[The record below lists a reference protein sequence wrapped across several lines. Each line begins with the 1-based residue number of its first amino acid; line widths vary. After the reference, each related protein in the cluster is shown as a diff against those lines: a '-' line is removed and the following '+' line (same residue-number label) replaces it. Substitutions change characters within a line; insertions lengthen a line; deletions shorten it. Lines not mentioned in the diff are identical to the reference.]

1 MQQSQEYYQSQ
12 LNNTLLSV
20 EKLQQ
25 DSSNDA
31 IVSSHSKQLRVVDE
45 RLEMLTININSLSSA
60 IDTNAIPVD
69 LLAKSI
75 DDINEKFE
83 SRTNILKSQVD
94 ELTIHTQV
102 RVDEL
107 TDGLKKSKA
116 KVRDLSETMKKIS
129 QIKQSIESVLS
140 EVDSRAKQDASW
152 TYEFKAGLQKLELKY
167 GALEEQFEP
176 LLENYLNT
184 QTFASRMEELSR
196 SYQEV
201 MESMSGL
208 KKDLL
213 DEVHVSNLLTSKQLK
228 ETMQIKVDMVRE
240 EVSTMHKQQSDRVD
254 GRFQKISEVVID
266 RLIYR
271 LIVFTLSSTSNLC
284 IFD

>member
-1 MQQSQEYYQSQ
+1 MSMLLRIIIYVCQCCPQEIRRMQQSQEYYQSQ
-12 LNNTLLSV
+12 LNNALLSM
-20 EKLQQ
+20 ERLQQ
-25 DSSNDA
+25 DSSNEA

-45 RLEMLTININSLSSA
+45 RLEMLTINISSLSSA

-107 TDGLKKSKA
+107 TDGLKKSKT

-196 SYQEV
+196 SYHEV
-201 MESMSGL
+201 MESMGGL

-213 DEVHVSNLLTSKQLK
+213 EEVHVSNSLTSKQLK

-254 GRFQKISEVVID
+254 GRFQKISEVFI
-266 RLIYR
+266 
-271 LIVFTLSSTSNLC
+271 N
-284 IFD
+284 

>member
-12 LNNTLLSV
+12 VNNTLLAV
-20 EKLQQ
+20 ERLQQ
-25 DSSNDA
+25 DSSNEA
-31 IVSSHSKQLRVVDE
+31 TVSSHSKQLRVVDE
-45 RLEMLTININSLSSA
+45 RLEMLTINISSLSSA

-107 TDGLKKSKA
+107 TDGLKKSRT

-184 QTFASRMEELSR
+184 QSFASRMEELSR
-196 SYQEV
+196 SYHEV
-201 MESMSGL
+201 MESMGGL

-213 DEVHVSNLLTSKQLK
+213 EEVHVSNSLTSKQLK

-240 EVSTMHKQQSDRVD
+240 EISTMHKQHSDRVD
-254 GRFQKISEVVID
+254 GRFQRISEVVID
-266 RLIYR
+266 
-271 LIVFTLSSTSNLC
+271 
-284 IFD
+284 

>member
-25 DSSNDA
+25 DRSNDA

-83 SRTNILKSQVD
+83 SRTNTLKSQVD

-129 QIKQSIESVLS
+129 QIKQSIETVLS

-196 SYQEV
+196 SYHDV

-213 DEVHVSNLLTSKQLK
+213 EEVHVSNSLTSKQLK

-266 RLIYR
+266 RLIDR
-271 LIVFTLSSTSNLC
+271 LIVFTLSSTPNLC

>member
-94 ELTIHTQV
+94 ELSIHTQV

-201 MESMSGL
+201 MESMNGL

-213 DEVHVSNLLTSKQLK
+213 EEVHVSNSLTSKQLK

-240 EVSTMHKQQSDRVD
+240 EVSTMHKQLSDKVD
-254 GRFQKISEVVID
+254 GRFQKISEVVNYQYINYI
-266 RLIYR
+266 L
-271 LIVFTLSSTSNLC
+271 LN
-284 IFD
+284 

>member
-83 SRTNILKSQVD
+83 SRTNTLKSQVD

-107 TDGLKKSKA
+107 TDGLKKSKT

-129 QIKQSIESVLS
+129 QIKQSIETVLS

-213 DEVHVSNLLTSKQLK
+213 EEVHVSNSLTSKQLK

-254 GRFQKISEVVID
+254 GRFQKISEVVNFQYINYI
-266 RLIYR
+266 L
-271 LIVFTLSSTSNLC
+271 LN
-284 IFD
+284 